1 MDVLTPLTPLALSIP
16 LEVPHAGISDL
27 NEDILHL
34 IFEYFDLQPGSPT
47 RTIAQNR
54 KNLLSVAK
62 TCKAF
67 AKQALSL
74 LWHVLP
80 SLLPLLLLLPSAEVS
95 NNHYVSLRPS
105 LVYLSCHLTNFIKF
119 VDRLPLGNWERFDIH
134 APQVRSLYMERLN
147 IVISPHVYLRIR
159 SLRHHD
165 TPFLPGLKEIY
176 IPNHDSLDLSSALL
190 LASESS
196 LKFIHLN
203 NSATSDRQFFY
214 PVSLFIVC
222 QLTQPNSP
230 HSPRNCKYVDIF
242 GTGTLFQKPSKSWF
256 KASWY
261 IFVLSISPGFG
272 EVG

>member
-47 RTIAQNR
+47 RTKAQNR
-54 KNLLSVAK
+54 KKLLSVAK

-105 LVYLSCHLTNFIKF
+105 LVYLSCHLI
-119 VDRLPLGNWERFDIH
+119 
-134 APQVRSLYMERLN
+134 
-147 IVISPHVYLRIR
+147 
-159 SLRHHD
+159 
-165 TPFLPGLKEIY
+165 
-176 IPNHDSLDLSSALL
+176 LS
-190 LASESS
+190 
-196 LKFIHLN
+196 
-203 NSATSDRQFFY
+203 
-214 PVSLFIVC
+214 
-222 QLTQPNSP
+222 
-230 HSPRNCKYVDIF
+230 
-242 GTGTLFQKPSKSWF
+242 
-256 KASWY
+256 
-261 IFVLSISPGFG
+261 LSIDFLWVIGNDLIYMHLKSDHCTWNGSTS
-272 EVG
+272 